1 MICVIHKFV
10 CDFVL
15 QFGFVSKSQRLK
27 MENEIQEIKEK
38 IIKTEDKINK
48 VEIDIEQFKLDNHN
62 WKTQSFADYASSLLK
77 DLMQRESDLRKE
89 KLALMEKESDLI
101 KKLDAT
107 PQGKTII
114 NHKK

>member
-1 MICVIHKFV
+1 M

-15 QFGFVSKSQRLK
+15 QFGFVFKSQKLK

-38 IIKTEDKINK
+38 IVITEEKIRN
-48 VEIDIEQFKLDNHN
+48 VEKDIEQFKLDNPN

-89 KLALMEKESDLI
+89 KSDLMQE
-101 KKLDAT
+101 KSDLRKELNAT

-114 NHKK
+114 NHHHQK